1 MSSFVWPVRVYY
13 EDTDAGGVVYHS
25 QYLNF
30 LERARTE
37 WLRNLGFEQD
47 SVRADHGV
55 VFAVRA
61 LEIDYIKPA
70 YFNEKLE
77 VSVDKIQSRPASI
90 TFHQSIV
97 KSLENQN
104 ELIVTAVVKVACV
117 DKEKQAASAI
127 PEPIHKVIKKC
138 M

>member
-1 MSSFVWPVRVYY
+1 MRLFAWPVRVYY

-37 WLRNLGFEQD
+37 WLRNLGYQQD
-47 SVRADHGV
+47 KIREDHGV
-55 VFAVRA
+55 VFAVRT

-70 YFNEKLE
+70 LFNQSIE
-77 VSVDKIQSRPASI
+77 VTVDTIRARPASI
-90 TFHQSIV
+90 IFNQSIV
-97 KSLENQN
+97 KPLPKQN

-117 DKEKQAASAI
+117 DIDKQSASAI
-127 PEPIHKVIKKC
+127 PKPIYKVIKTC

>member
-1 MSSFVWPVRVYY
+1 MSLFSWPVRVYY

-37 WLRNLGFEQD
+37 WLRSLSYEQD
-47 SVRADHGV
+47 NIRADYGV
-55 VFAVRA
+55 VFAVRR
-61 LEIDYIKPA
+61 LEIEYIKPA
-70 YFNEKLE
+70 LFNEALE
-77 VSVDKIQSRPASI
+77 ITVDKIQSRPASI
-90 TFHQSIV
+90 IFHQSIV
-97 KSLENQN
+97 KPLLKQN

-117 DKEKQAASAI
+117 DIEKQAAAAI
-127 PEPIHKVIKKC
+127 PEPIYKVIKTC